1 VSELC
6 VGVTGAE
13 GFIGQHLRRRLGVE
27 PGVRVEVCPRS
38 AWNDA
43 RALDRFA
50 AGCDA
55 IVHLAGVN
63 RGDDEHVRTVNAEL
77 LEQLLAAA
85 ARCARA
91 PHVVFASS
99 TQRDRAS
106 AYGTAKREADQRL
119 AAWVAEGRRRSA
131 TSLIIPNVYG
141 PGCRPHYN
149 SVVATFCHQLA
160 HGEEPTVVEDSA
172 VDFVWVNDLVDQI
185 VVAMRTKTSGYNL
198 VGIGRTG
205 TLRIS
210 ELLSKLKQ
218 FRQARLE
225 AGVLPDLSSRID
237 ASLYA
242 TFESHLELADH
253 AQQAEV
259 HADERGRLFEV
270 LKLAQGGQVFFSTTR
285 PGVIRGNHYHTRKI
299 ERFCVVSGEAAIRLR
314 RVGSDEV
321 REYRVSGER
330 PEFVSIPVW
339 HVHQI
344 ENTGRDELLTMFWSN
359 EIFDA
364 EDPDTYPEKVA

>member
-1 VSELC
+1 MSDIC

-13 GFIGQHLRRRLGVE
+13 GFIGQHLKRCLSAE
-27 PGVRVEVCPRS
+27 PGARVEVCPRS
-38 AWNDA
+38 AWNDPK
-43 RALDRFA
+43 ALDRFA

-55 IVHLAGVN
+55 VVHLAGVN
-63 RGDDEHVRTVNAEL
+63 RGDDEEIRTVNAEL
-77 LEQLLAAA
+77 LEKLLTAA
-85 ARCARA
+85 ARCARP
-91 PHVVFASS
+91 PHIVFASS
-99 TQRDRAS
+99 TQRDRTT
-106 AYGTAKREADQRL
+106 AYGAAKRDADQRL

-131 TSLIIPNVYG
+131 TSLVIPNVYG
-141 PGCRPHYN
+141 PGCRPFYN

-160 HGEEPTVVEDSA
+160 RGEEPTVVEDSA

-185 VVAMRTKTSGYNL
+185 VGALSTKTSGYNL

-210 ELLSKLKQ
+210 ELLAKLKQ

-242 TFESHLELADH
+242 TFESHFDLADH
-253 AQQAEV
+253 ATQAEV
-259 HADERGRLFEV
+259 HADDRGRLFEV

-285 PGVIRGNHYHTRKI
+285 PGVTRGNHYHTRKI

-314 RVGSDEV
+314 RVGTNEV

-330 PEFVSIPVW
+330 PEFISIPVW

-364 EDPDTYPEKVA
+364 EDPDTYHEKVA